1 MGKTVLNGTRQVL
14 KNSRKICAVPSTVT
28 LRTELAQQL
37 QSHPSLFY
45 FLFTCCSPLANWKKQ
60 SSSGDNIDGNHDDD
74 DDDDDGNG
82 MMTMIMTTTKV
93 AMVKILMMMMV
104 RMIMMV
110 F

>member
-74 DDDDDGNG
+74 DDDGNG